1 MKAAVLGT
9 GLLGGS
15 VAAALRSIGWHVTG
29 WDPNPETRVLIL
41 ETGVVDAVESE
52 PEAAMSGVDLIVL
65 AGPPAAI
72 SATLR
77 DTDPKHFGDALVMDV
92 GGVKQQAIAAAEAI
106 PRFVGTHPMAGRE
119 FGGAAGAAAAL
130 FHGALWIITE
140 DGARPEDLDTVEQ
153 LIEDMGASPLR
164 MGATQHDEAVALISH
179 LPQVVAA
186 SLVRLAHD
194 APEVI
199 ELASGSFRDLT
210 RVALSDPA
218 MWTDILF
225 SNRDFVAGAIGELEA
240 TLAAFRQALR
250 DGDRGWV
257 TGRLV
262 KSRETRSA
270 MAPSVVGI
278 EVHLKDEPG
287 ELAGVGRALAATRCD
302 IRDLQMRHGRHGG
315 GGILTLSVR
324 PGEAPTLRAAL
335 VSEGFTIT

>member
-9 GLLGGS
+9 GLIGGS
-15 VAAALRSIGWHVTG
+15 VAAALRANGWYVTG
-29 WDPNPETRVLIL
+29 WDPSEEARSVIL
-41 ETGVVDAVESE
+41 ELGVVDAI
-52 PEAAMSGVDLIVL
+52 EADVVSAMADAALIVL

-72 SATLR
+72 AATLR
-77 DTDPKHFGDALVMDV
+77 ETDPAHFGDALVIDV
-92 GGVKQQAIAAAEAI
+92 GGVKQQAIAAGGDV

-119 FGGAAGAAAAL
+119 HGGAAGASAAL

-140 DGARPEDLDTVEQ
+140 DGASAEDLDVVEK
-153 LIEDMGASPLR
+153 LIEDFGASPFR
-164 MGATQHDEAVALISH
+164 MSAAHHDEAVALISH

-186 SLVRLAHD
+186 SLVGLAQD

-210 RVALSDPA
+210 RVALSDPG

-225 SNRDFVAGAIGELEA
+225 SNQESVTTALADLES
-240 TLAAFRQALR
+240 TLGAFRQALR

-262 KSRETRSA
+262 KSRETRAA
-270 MAPSVVGI
+270 MAPPVVGI

-302 IRDLQMRHGRHGG
+302 IRDLQMRHGPHGG

-324 PGEAPTLRAAL
+324 PGEAASLRAAL
-335 VSEGFTIT
+335 LAEKFTLT